1 MGVGSDALDDTDG
14 ANGTRARGA
23 QRDDAELVVQAG
35 AGRGRLAHLRVA
47 GERGALGR
55 DRTGHDVIADGQRA
69 GYQQGWRWGLWCG
82 VVGGAL
88 LASIAWALWL
98 TATAPNA
105 APPSARPTVATRL

>member
-1 MGVGSDALDDTDG
+1 MPAPISSIPMPE
-14 ANGTRARGA
+14 RPHFARTTQPSERTL
-23 QRDDAELVVQAG
+23 QRWAHTNRLVDSARE
-35 AGRGRLAHLRVA
+35 AGR
-47 GERGALGR
+47 
-55 DRTGHDVIADGQRA
+55 ADGQRA